1 MSSVIPREATD
12 SGTIRDYIAIARP
25 DHWFKNVFML
35 PGAALA
41 YVVGAQVGLVELGML
56 GLAIVSACLLAS
68 ANYTINEYL
77 DAEDDKHHPTKHS
90 RPSASGKI
98 SGQLVVLQWIILTAA
113 GLGLAYQFSG
123 WFFATSVFF
132 IFMGLCYNVR
142 PVRTKERV
150 YLDVLSES
158 VNNPIRFLLG
168 WFPFIGDMFPPSSVL
183 LAYWMGGAFLM
194 AVKRYSEYRFIGD
207 PERAG
212 AYRASF
218 KRYSE
223 ETLLLS
229 SFFYALTSAVFL
241 GVFLVKYRIEFVLSL
256 PLFAILFVWYLR
268 IGMRAKSV
276 TQTPEKLYKERRFG
290 LFVIVLVLV
299 VTVLFFYDLPWLNV
313 LIDSRVRIN

>member
-1 MSSVIPREATD
+1 
-12 SGTIRDYIAIARP
+12 
-25 DHWFKNVFML
+25 ML

-41 YVVGAQVGLVELGML
+41 YLVGAEIDVHNLTALL
-56 GLAIVSACLLAS
+56 WAILSTCLLAS

-77 DAEDDKHHPTKHS
+77 DAEDDKHHPTKHQ
-90 RPSASGKI
+90 RPSAAGRINGS
-98 SGQLVVLQWIILTAA
+98 LVVLQWAVLTVI
-113 GLGLAYQFSG
+113 GLAIAWQFSTL
-123 WFFATSVFF
+123 FFATAVFF
-132 IFMGLCYNVR
+132 IFMGLCYNVQ

-168 WFPFIGDMFPPSSVL
+168 WFPFVPEILPPSSIL
-183 LAYWMGGAFLM
+183 LSYWMGGAFLM

-207 PERAG
+207 PIRAG

-218 KRYSE
+218 KSYTE
-223 ETLLLS
+223 EKLLLS
-229 SFFYALTSAVFL
+229 AFFYAITSAVFL

-276 TQTPEKLYKERRFG
+276 TQTPEKLYKERKFAA
-290 LFVIVLVLV
+290 FVVFLSVA
-299 VTVLFFYDLPWLNV
+299 VTFLFFQDLPWLNV
-313 LIDSRVRIN
+313 LIDSQVSAGP